1 MSIIAYGGVLSG
13 LFDSDE
19 AERFTGSFCPDGDR
33 DSGTSKE
40 DLYLTNKGEWIR
52 NHVVIKSVNG
62 LNEYTST
69 YTLATNE
76 EAQDWLKEHDYPEA
90 ATRYFERP
98 RGGRPKI
105 GDKLITTV
113 PARMHNEI
121 AALSEMYDEDMPD
134 TVRRLLTE
142 ALAHRETIGAPGS
155 CPNL

>member
-1 MSIIAYGGVLSG
+1 MPIIAYGGVLDG

-19 AERFTGSFCPDGDR
+19 AERYTGSFCPDGDR
-33 DSGTSKE
+33 SSGTSKE
-40 DLYLTNKGEWIR
+40 DMYLTKTGDWIK
-52 NHVVIKSVNG
+52 NSVAIRTVDG
-62 LNEYTST
+62 RPEYTST
-69 YTLATNE
+69 YTLATFE
-76 EAQDWLKEHDYPEA
+76 EAQEWLKDHDYPEA

-121 AALSEMYDEDMPD
+121 AELAEMYAEDMPD

-155 CPNL
+155 RPNL